1 MLLALK
7 NLKSEL
13 QQTGMILGGLLLTLL
28 FFTVVSGIIL
38 ALFYNTQPEETYR
51 SVLAIT
57 ENPFTAFIRNFHYW
71 ATDLLIFTLFLH
83 ITRVALTK
91 PSGKPRRYAWWIG
104 VGLLILV
111 SAEML
116 IGTVLRADQESLE
129 AYSHFFLGV
138 TGIVA
143 AYIPFISVVA
153 DFFSAHTALFRFFI
167 FHVVVIPFSILSLII
182 LHGLFAPTFRALI
195 APWKKVSD
203 AAIRGELKP
212 RAGAL
217 TPSLRKLAW
226 LAGIALFLIAL
237 LSLTLPAPFL
247 TEPYAGVEVTKPPW
261 WLLWVYALENIWGL
275 APLAVAPPILFGI
288 FALIPLLTKD
298 RAGADKG
305 VYLYLITI
313 AVLIVLSFYAAIGE
327 QVPHTE
333 HFVEGAAG
341 EEAPTDNHGSDEHTH

>member
-1 MLLALK
+1 MV
-7 NLKSEL
+7 
-13 QQTGMILGGLLLTLL
+13 LGGLIIIL
-28 FFTVVSGIIL
+28 FLFLIVSGTLL
-38 ALFYNTQPEETYR
+38 ALFYNPQPEETYK
-51 SVLAIT
+51 SMAAIMDG
-57 ENPFTAFIRNFHYW
+57 PFTSLIRNFHFW
-71 ATDLLIFTLFLH
+71 TADLFLFVLFLH
-83 ITRVALTK
+83 MTRVALTK
-91 PSGKPRRYAWWIG
+91 PSGRPRRYAWWIG

-116 IGTVLRADQESLE
+116 IGTFLRADHESLE
-129 AYSHFFLGV
+129 AYAHFFLGV

-143 AYIPFISVVA
+143 AYIPFISVIA

-203 AAIRGELKP
+203 AAIRGELTP
-212 RAGAL
+212 QAGAL

-226 LAGIALFLIAL
+226 LAGSALLLITL